1 MNKLLLGLIFTILLC
16 ASCTNRGMVAIDN
29 GIVKLEFDL
38 KQGTYKGIDVE
49 TGQTC
54 IYYASWR
61 VNDFLS
67 PDADAI
73 YYQIEAIQDSLGK
86 GQSIQVV
93 SVKKGQ
99 PDLVFNFNLYDQE
112 PFVIMYGGIRNG
124 TSEGIQIKEISPVA
138 NARLFYGADISKN
151 FKLIDGEGGGCPTYI
166 RETPSL
172 LSQNNMILHFGT
184 DDDFHTLVGGGASYG
199 EFAKY
204 ALIGEKEQR
213 KADLK
218 EHPVEDLQ
226 LVSYID
232 VGEEAVGTDTV
243 QPYITLSS
251 GAPYKFEGNIA
262 YKEARTVVWA
272 DREIGVKLHNLDKDK
287 SYIVGLSWCDD
298 ADRRK
303 QTVHL
308 KYGDKEITCIEDCRL
323 PSLAKGENAQI
334 IYFEIPAAANE
345 LEPQLLVKQAGGDN
359 VVISE
364 VLIYEGKL
372 PEERLNKPETV
383 EIPAAD
389 FTRCT
394 LNLYA
399 SDVIGKLVDAKSGYM
414 TEKDRFYLD
423 FVTANPIYS
432 AEKYAQTLRILQQI
446 NLNYYYFPTIC
457 MWYAMMPIY
466 GGNIVMGTNDTVGAV
481 EEMKRVKLS
490 GFLKYTTMG
499 IRLVPDCYDENN
511 ENGWWDDEH
520 WRLRGSGPQGESM
533 KLKSGHYRAPY
544 DTSRKWAQA
553 ILDLGGLP
561 FTYFQT
567 AVRSKDYAEAY
578 PQHMLFNE
586 SFHEIDTFDWL
597 NKNYTTYDFTDI
609 GFLAHM
615 RDVYHNLNDAG
626 IVGMMFDYPYTG
638 WPVYGGMDDKYSTA
652 AGAYRTIFK
661 LASEGLG
668 NKAYIHERNLK
679 YGSDIAL
686 GYVAS
691 QRTWGDTDVITP
703 EMVAR
708 SGLRWY
714 KNRVVVNYD
723 MDAKNLLKAQPADSE
738 DGINKL
744 LTMSYVT
751 ASRLLLA
758 NSFGTLDAEHVY
770 KLSRIYPFHQ
780 FARSARP
787 LDAFT
792 TDYPRVYGMKLTDK
806 WSSLT
811 FFNEDEEHP
820 QKISIKLSGIE
831 GRGGAGLHPDKQY
844 YIYDFWNDKLIGT
857 FGGNETLEQE
867 LRKGE
872 ARQMAVREVESN
884 PQVLSTDRHLLQGL
898 LELSEVFWNE
908 ETKELTGYA
917 ELVEGE
923 SMHIT
928 IATNGWQPQHCTVA
942 DNEVAC
948 SLENNSENLV
958 KLVLKST
965 HGGKVSW
972 KFSFKK

>member
-54 IYYASWR
+54 IYDASWR

-67 PDADAI
+67 TDADSI

-232 VGEEAVGTDTV
+232 VGEEVVGTDTV

-446 NLNYYYFPTIC
+446 NLN
-457 MWYAMMPIY
+457 
-466 GGNIVMGTNDTVGAV
+466 
-481 EEMKRVKLS
+481 
-490 GFLKYTTMG
+490 
-499 IRLVPDCYDENN
+499 
-511 ENGWWDDEH
+511 
-520 WRLRGSGPQGESM
+520 
-533 KLKSGHYRAPY
+533 
-544 DTSRKWAQA
+544 
-553 ILDLGGLP
+553 
-561 FTYFQT
+561 
-567 AVRSKDYAEAY
+567 
-578 PQHMLFNE
+578 
-586 SFHEIDTFDWL
+586 
-597 NKNYTTYDFTDI
+597 
-609 GFLAHM
+609 
-615 RDVYHNLNDAG
+615 
-626 IVGMMFDYPYTG
+626 
-638 WPVYGGMDDKYSTA
+638 
-652 AGAYRTIFK
+652 
-661 LASEGLG
+661 
-668 NKAYIHERNLK
+668 
-679 YGSDIAL
+679 
-686 GYVAS
+686 
-691 QRTWGDTDVITP
+691 
-703 EMVAR
+703 
-708 SGLRWY
+708 
-714 KNRVVVNYD
+714 
-723 MDAKNLLKAQPADSE
+723 
-738 DGINKL
+738 
-744 LTMSYVT
+744 
-751 ASRLLLA
+751 
-758 NSFGTLDAEHVY
+758 
-770 KLSRIYPFHQ
+770 
-780 FARSARP
+780 
-787 LDAFT
+787 
-792 TDYPRVYGMKLTDK
+792 
-806 WSSLT
+806 
-811 FFNEDEEHP
+811 
-820 QKISIKLSGIE
+820 
-831 GRGGAGLHPDKQY
+831 
-844 YIYDFWNDKLIGT
+844 
-857 FGGNETLEQE
+857 
-867 LRKGE
+867 
-872 ARQMAVREVESN
+872 
-884 PQVLSTDRHLLQGL
+884 
-898 LELSEVFWNE
+898 
-908 ETKELTGYA
+908 
-917 ELVEGE
+917 
-923 SMHIT
+923 
-928 IATNGWQPQHCTVA
+928 
-942 DNEVAC
+942 
-948 SLENNSENLV
+948 
-958 KLVLKST
+958 
-965 HGGKVSW
+965 
-972 KFSFKK
+972 